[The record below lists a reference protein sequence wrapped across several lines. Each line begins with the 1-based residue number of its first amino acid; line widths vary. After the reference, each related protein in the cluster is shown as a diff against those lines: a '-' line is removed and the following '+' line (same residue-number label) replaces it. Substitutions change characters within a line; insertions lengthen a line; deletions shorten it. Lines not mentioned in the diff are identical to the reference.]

1 MKKNELIEQLSARLS
16 GLPSDDIENMVDY
29 YSEMIDER
37 IEDGIDEEEAVA
49 AIGDLDEIVSQIL
62 SEIPISKLVKAKVNQ
77 KSKLSA
83 LQITLIIMGAP
94 LWIPILIAILAVIFS
109 VFVAIFSLVIS
120 AFSVV
125 VSFGG
130 VALGGILGAL
140 VYIFIG
146 MNINAVVLFGIGVFS
161 AGATIL
167 SFILSLEFAK
177 LVIKLIKKTFI
188 WIKFSFI
195 RKGEQE

>member
-1 MKKNELIEQLSARLS
+1 MKKKELIEQLSARLS
-16 GLPSDDIENMVDY
+16 GLPVEDIENTVDY

-37 IEDGIDEEEAVA
+37 IDEGIDEEEAVA

-62 SEIPISKLVKAKVNQ
+62 SEIPLSKLVKTKVKQ
-77 KSKLSA
+77 KRKLSV
-83 LQITLIIMGAP
+83 LEITLIVLGAP
-94 LWIPILIAILAVIFS
+94 LWFPILIAIFS
-109 VFVAIFSLVIS
+109 VILSIFVAIFSLVIA
-120 AFSVV
+120 AFSVA

-146 MNINAVVLFGIGVFS
+146 MNINAMVLFGIGVFS

-167 SFILSLEFAK
+167 SFILSVEFAK
-177 LVIKLIKKTFI
+177 LVIKLIKKTFV
-188 WIKFSFI
+188 WIKLAFI
-195 RKGEQE
+195 RKGESK

>member
-49 AIGDLDEIVSQIL
+49 AIGDLDEIVSHIL

-94 LWIPILIAILAVIFS
+94 LWVPILIAILAVIFS
-109 VFVAIFSLVIS
+109 IFVAIFSLVIS

-195 RKGEQE
+195 RKGEQQ